1 MNRINSF
8 VKFYK
13 DNIDYG
19 IRDSHPI
26 SVSERELAMW
36 VGIRDAIRGRRVKE

>member
-19 IRDSHPI
+19 IRDDHPTFT
-26 SVSERELAMW
+26 SQREYGIW
-36 VGIRDAIRGRRVKE
+36 VKIRDAIRGRRVKE